1 MARGNGLPILTL
13 DPPIAAADANPIA
26 AAAAA
31 ADGLGDLSLAE
42 LKLNCAREERARRA
56 SSGIRKTWSNQR
68 SGRHRYRKSRPPDRL
83 ARAL

>member
-1 MARGNGLPILTL
+1 MARGNGLSILTL

-56 SSGIRKTWSNQR
+56 SSGARKNLVKSKIRTSSTLEK
-68 SGRHRYRKSRPPDRL
+68 RPPDRL
-83 ARAL
+83 AKAL